1 MRPQLFLTGILLL
14 VVPEFLRVYFIMPF
28 PGSQQ
33 DVPGDARQVEIAY
46 WLHNH
51 IWWLRMIGLA
61 LIAGPTVHYLR
72 FDGWGKRITVA
83 LALLLSVAVAYAF
96 NFRFMADKMFL
107 ELTEKVLRPVSPI
120 DGASDALVLVVERQG
135 DARAF
140 PVSIIGYHHQVS
152 DTIAHEPVLI
162 TYCTVCRTGR
172 AFSPVI
178 EGEADRFRLV
188 GMDHFNAMFEDSR
201 TKSWWRQVSGE
212 CIAGPL
218 KGGRLVELPSS
229 QMSLGEFARRHPS
242 GKVLQPDPHF
252 LAKYQGLEGFDD
264 GTITSTL
271 EQRDTA
277 SWQRKSWV
285 LGVLH
290 KGAARAYDWNDL
302 LALRTVSDTLA
313 NDTIFINL
321 KADNA
326 SFEVIREADRH
337 AGITPEHIRAYQE
350 FWHSWRT
357 FQPSTTRY
365 QPAR

>member
-1 MRPQLFLTGILLL
+1 MGGETHHRCARSLAQRGGGLCIQ
-14 VVPEFLRVYFIMPF
+14 F
-28 PGSQQ
+28 PLHGGQ
-33 DVPGDARQVEIAY
+33 DVPRAHG
-46 WLHNH
+46 
-51 IWWLRMIGLA
+51 
-61 LIAGPTVHYLR
+61 
-72 FDGWGKRITVA
+72 
-83 LALLLSVAVAYAF
+83 
-96 NFRFMADKMFL
+96 
-107 ELTEKVLRPVSPI
+107 KVLRPVSPI

-212 CIAGPL
+212 FIAGPL

-252 LAKYQGLEGFDD
+252 LAKYQGLEGLMM
-264 GTITSTL
+264 G
-271 EQRDTA
+271 R
-277 SWQRKSWV
+277 
-285 LGVLH
+285 
-290 KGAARAYDWNDL
+290 
-302 LALRTVSDTLA
+302 
-313 NDTIFINL
+313 
-321 KADNA
+321 
-326 SFEVIREADRH
+326 
-337 AGITPEHIRAYQE
+337 
-350 FWHSWRT
+350 
-357 FQPSTTRY
+357 
-365 QPAR
+365 